1 MQSDIRVMHHAK
13 QCCKPALQ
21 KELREIERDKTSGV
35 TVQLKGNS
43 LQRLTGFVEGA
54 LALPRSDPLY
64 PCCIIGYILSRLS
77 PCLLTCMSFSFSMR
91 GFSAALTIAH
101 SPGMLHARRSEGH
114 GIRWRPLCGGH
125 HSW

>member
-1 MQSDIRVMHHAK
+1 MMHHAK

-54 LALPRSDPLY
+54 LPLPTNDHLY
-64 PCCIIGYILSRLS
+64 PCCIIEETAG
-77 PCLLTCMSFSFSMR
+77 T
-91 GFSAALTIAH
+91 
-101 SPGMLHARRSEGH
+101 
-114 GIRWRPLCGGH
+114 
-125 HSW
+125 